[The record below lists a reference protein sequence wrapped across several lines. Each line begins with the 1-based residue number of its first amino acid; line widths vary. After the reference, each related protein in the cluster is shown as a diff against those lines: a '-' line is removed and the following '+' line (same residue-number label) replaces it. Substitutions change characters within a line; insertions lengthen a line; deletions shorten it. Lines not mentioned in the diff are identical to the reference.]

1 MTPEGSKTMSSTA
14 VSTPAAT
21 RTILIVDDD
30 PSVTETFERML
41 RLEGYHVVTALS
53 AEAGLNLLVDRL
65 KTFRNNDEFLAE
77 IAKQP
82 SM

>member
-1 MTPEGSKTMSSTA
+1 VLSGLAEG
-14 VSTPAAT
+14 
-21 RTILIVDDD
+21 
-30 PSVTETFERML
+30 
-41 RLEGYHVVTALS
+41 GS

>member
-1 MTPEGSKTMSSTA
+1 MTPETPKHMSTAA

-53 AEAGLNLLVDRL
+53 AEAGLNQ
-65 KTFRNNDEFLAE
+65 AE
-77 IAKQP
+77 R
-82 SM
+82 SLRTL